1 MSSEVLNKEAST
13 KVNSNIKWLSIAT
26 FLADIGGGLVNVVL
40 PLFLSS
46 LGLDKVFIGTVEGIA
61 DFTAGIVR
69 IFSGWFS
76 DKLRKRKI
84 FVIIGYLLAGIA
96 RPLLAFV
103 NSGFMIM
110 FLRFTDRLGAGVR
123 LAPADALIADE
134 SHKKSRG
141 KAFGINRAMDAFG
154 AVVGPVLAYEI
165 LKSHPGNYKLV
176 FTATAIPMLLTL
188 IVVTFLIKEKKNK
201 VETRIAVPSF
211 KGLTKEFKRFLLIV
225 VLFSLG
231 NSSDA
236 FLILRAQNL
245 GISSAIIPI
254 WWAVFSIVAT
264 ILSIPSGII
273 SDKIGRK
280 PLIIIGYVIFAV
292 VYLGFGL
299 SHKAGILWILIALY
313 GIYKGLADGAQRALV
328 SELVPSNQRGSAFGV
343 FHTSVSMATLP
354 SSIIAGLLWDRLGA
368 SAPFLFGGS
377 LALISSFL
385 MMIIMF
391 THKNIDNSQ
400 FS

>member
-1 MSSEVLNKEAST
+1 MDLNDSETLESE
-13 KVNSNIKWLSIAT
+13 KVTSNVKYLSLAT

-40 PLFLSS
+40 PLFLTS
-46 LGLDKVFIGTVEGIA
+46 LGLNKTFIGTVEGIA

-84 FVIIGYLLAGIA
+84 FVILGYLLAGIS
-96 RPLLAFV
+96 RPILAFV
-103 NSGFMIM
+103 NSGFIIM
-110 FLRFTDRLGAGVR
+110 FLRFSDRLGGGIR

-154 AVVGPVLAYEI
+154 AVIGPVLAYEI
-165 LKSHPGNYKLV
+165 LKAHPGNYKLV
-176 FTATAIPMLLTL
+176 FSATAIPMLLTL
-188 IVVTFLIKEKKNK
+188 IVVTFLLKEKKTK
-201 VETRIAVPSF
+201 VEPRIAVPSF
-211 KGLTKEFKRFLLIV
+211 KGLNSDFKRFLIIV
-225 VLFSLG
+225 ILFSLG

-245 GISSAIIPI
+245 GISPLIIPI
-254 WWAVFSIVAT
+254 WWSIFSIVAT

-280 PLIIIGYVIFAV
+280 PLIIIGYVIFAI
-292 VYLGFGL
+292 VYLGFAF
-299 SHKAGILWILIALY
+299 SHNASVLWLLIALY
-313 GIYKGLADGAQRALV
+313 GAYKGLADGAQRTLV
-328 SELVPSNQRGSAFGV
+328 SDLVPSTQRGTAFGV

-354 SSIIAGLLWDRLGA
+354 SSIIAGVLWDKLGA
-368 SAPFLFGGS
+368 SAPFLFGGI
-377 LALISSFL
+377 LALISGFAMIMMMFL
-385 MMIIMF
+385 N
-391 THKNIDNSQ
+391 KN
-400 FS
+400 